1 MLATKDVPEEEFQ
14 QQLRLLEQMRETPEW
29 QDALQR
35 NAWTDAWET
44 GEDLDR
50 FIAED
55 DEKTA
60 ALLEE
65 LGL

>member
-1 MLATKDVPEEEFQ
+1 VAGRAAAQ
-14 QQLRLLEQMRETPEW
+14 RL
-29 QDALQR
+29 
-35 NAWTDAWET
+35 
-44 GEDLDR
+44 DLDR

>member
-1 MLATKDVPEEEFQ
+1 
-14 QQLRLLEQMRETPEW
+14 MRETPEW